1 MARNTI
7 FDVKMGAIGALF
19 MGTVVY
25 IVNADHGFDQAIVAS
40 VKQASYTFIAGGLL
54 MKLCENLSLLLK
66 SPARSILLAVVVAT
80 TLSATLTFVVHSFKG
95 TPKPVFST
103 LITIAF
109 AVPGFWWWA
118 RRKRRG

>member
-80 TLSATLTFVVHSFKG
+80 TLSATLTFVVHSLKG